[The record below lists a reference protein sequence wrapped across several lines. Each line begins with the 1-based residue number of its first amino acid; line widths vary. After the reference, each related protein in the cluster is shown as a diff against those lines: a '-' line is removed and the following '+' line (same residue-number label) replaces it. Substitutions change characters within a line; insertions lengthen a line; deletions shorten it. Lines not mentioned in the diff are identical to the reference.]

1 MVSPYGV
8 ERQLSGGSLVLST
21 CIKLLEATC
30 NSSPDAPELC
40 HCLSMR
46 RKGLQVTAIGWFQA
60 CAHSSSL
67 HLFALQRPPLPRMTR
82 KSKKRVSLFSLVW
95 CWPWEPQLFSL
106 LHVVTLETFLSPS
119 KEQLPVLPLCRI
131 SLASV
136 C

>member
-1 MVSPYGV
+1 M
-8 ERQLSGGSLVLST
+8 ERRLSGGSLVLST

-60 CAHSSSL
+60 CAHSNSL

-82 KSKKRVSLFSLVW
+82 KSKKWVSLFSLVW
-95 CWPWEPQLFSL
+95 LWKLLALGASAFSL
-106 LHVVTLETFLSPS
+106 PHVVTLETFLSPS